1 MKKLI
6 AVILAVLMLASLAAC
21 AGGEGKDTSADVTT
35 AGETTTGADT
45 SDTADTA
52 DTSDTADTADTSD
65 GPDSA
70 DGTFG
75 EILKD
80 DFVAIMAEGSLTSAY
95 DIAEK
100 LSTNEHILF
109 MPMAME
115 VEPGYLSGF
124 TTEITG
130 FESGA
135 TFGPIIGSIPF
146 VGYVF
151 QLADGADVDAFMDTL
166 ENSADLRWN
175 ICVTADQM
183 VVEHVGNTVFFVMCP
198 ASAE

>member
-21 AGGEGKDTSADVTT
+21 AGEEGNDTSSDVTT
-35 AGETTTGADT
+35 AGETTTAADTSAEDT
-45 SDTADTA
+45 SDTEATTDA
-52 DTSDTADTADTSD
+52 SS
-65 GPDSA
+65 GNPGSA

-80 DFVAIMAEGSLTSAY
+80 DFVAIMADGSLTSAY

-100 LSTNEHILF
+100 LSTNENILF

-151 QLADGADVDAFMDTL
+151 QLADDADVDAFMDTL
-166 ENSADLRWN
+166 ESSADLRWN
-175 ICVTADQM
+175 ICVTADEM

>member
-21 AGGEGKDTSADVTT
+21 AGEEGKDTSSDVTT
-35 AGETTTGADT
+35 AGETTTAADTSAEDT
-45 SDTADTA
+45 SDTEATTDA
-52 DTSDTADTADTSD
+52 SS
-65 GPDSA
+65 GNPGSA

-80 DFVAIMAEGSLTSAY
+80 DFVAIMADGSLTSAY

-100 LSTNEHILF
+100 LSTNENILF

-151 QLADGADVDAFMDTL
+151 QLADDADVDAFMDTL
-166 ENSADLRWN
+166 ESSADLRWN
-175 ICVTADQM
+175 ICVTADEM